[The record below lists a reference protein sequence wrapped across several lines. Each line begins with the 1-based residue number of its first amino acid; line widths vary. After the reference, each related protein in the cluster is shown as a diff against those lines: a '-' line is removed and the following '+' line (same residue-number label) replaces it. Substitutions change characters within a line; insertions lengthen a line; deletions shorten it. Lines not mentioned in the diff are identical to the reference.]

1 MFILLSGTLAK
12 KIWRTT
18 QVNITL
24 GHTTLQCAH
33 ITYMRKTPPW
43 YYHGQRGLVS
53 ERVCWNSPRRVRT

>member
-1 MFILLSGTLAK
+1 MFILLSGTPVK

-18 QVNITL
+18 KVNITL

-43 YYHGQRGLVS
+43 YYHGQRGLAL
-53 ERVCWNSPRRVRT
+53 